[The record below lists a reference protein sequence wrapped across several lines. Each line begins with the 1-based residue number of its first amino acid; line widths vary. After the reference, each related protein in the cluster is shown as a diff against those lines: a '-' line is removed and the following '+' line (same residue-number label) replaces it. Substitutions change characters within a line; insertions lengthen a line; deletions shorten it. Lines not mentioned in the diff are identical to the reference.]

1 MLGSRLVRRIRGC
14 TVTENGCFAGS
25 GRRQEHCAHHHERQ
39 NLADLVREGGMSE
52 ANANLVYVC
61 DQWEIDLGRRELR
74 SRGVPVP
81 LGGRAFEVVM
91 VLVQSASELVT
102 KDDLMDRVWPGAT
115 VGEGTIHVHI
125 SAVRKALGADRTM
138 LKTASGRGYRL
149 LGNWT
154 PQRRTAVRVDSPSKR
169 TSGSPPPNN
178 FPPLITR
185 LVGRAAAC
193 QFVRDLVSAYRV
205 VTLTGP
211 GGIGKTS
218 LAIKAV
224 RYLLP
229 NFEDGGWLVELAS
242 LSDPGLVPSA
252 VAAALGLKV
261 TGEISAV
268 SVARA
273 VGGRHLL
280 LVLDN
285 CEHVIDVAANLAET
299 LTRLCPRTTIVA
311 TSREVL
317 RIDGEAV
324 YRVPPLEVP
333 APEQAAPDYIMQ
345 YSAVELFVAR
355 IKALNAG
362 FTPTAEDL
370 ASIAAIGRHLDGMPL
385 AIELAAAS
393 AAALGIEQVSAG
405 LRDRFAL
412 LTRGRRTALP
422 RQRTLRAT
430 LDWSH
435 ELLPDTER
443 RLLRRLAVFPGGFTI
458 DAATAVM
465 TNTGFDASAVLD
477 GIANLVAKS
486 WVTLDKSGV
495 TARWTLLE
503 TIRAYALEKLAESDE
518 SDDAQ
523 RRHAA
528 FFRDLFAPQTRNAR
542 SSLSDEELARRV
554 REIDNVRAVLDWS
567 FSPSGDTAIGVDL
580 TVAYAPVWRHLSLMS
595 ECRERCERA
604 LLGLDPHVTANM
616 RLRTEL
622 QIDLAAA
629 IFITMGSPEQAKTL
643 LTEAVETAGALN
655 DLNALAAALS
665 TLLAI
670 YVLRGEYDRARIAA
684 ERIEQIAHR
693 IDDPVSLLAAYR
705 ELGATRLTSGRPG
718 EAQQYFERILRSPAA
733 PGDRRS
739 VIYYNSNDHAVA
751 RAMLARA
758 LWMQGFADR
767 ALNEARLSL
776 EELQGTDHQLQLCPI
791 LYHGICRIAT
801 MTGDFATADREIS
814 RLIEVAKSL
823 NAHLWETAGH
833 FLKGKLL
840 VERGEFAQGL
850 LVLRDAF
857 ETGGRTWRLS
867 YPEFKGA
874 LALGL
879 AGTGRLD
886 EALVALDE
894 AMAAERKDGLGWYAP
909 ELLRIKGEV
918 LLQQAADQSAPAAED
933 GFNQAAQIA
942 REQGALFWELRAAL
956 SLARL
961 RVSQGRRHEARAP
974 LASVYDR
981 FTEGFATADMRA
993 ARTLLEELPS

>member
-1 MLGSRLVRRIRGC
+1 MKSK
-14 TVTENGCFAGS
+14 TS
-25 GRRQEHCAHHHERQ
+25 
-39 NLADLVREGGMSE
+39 ADPVREGEVSE

-74 SRGVPVP
+74 SRGIAVP
-81 LGGRAFEVVM
+81 LGGRAFEVVT
-91 VLVQSASELVT
+91 VLVQSASEFVT
-102 KDDLMDRVWPGAT
+102 KDHLMERVWPGAT

-125 SAVRKALGADRTM
+125 SAVRKALGSDRGL

-149 LGNWT
+149 LGSWT
-154 PQRRTAVRVDSPSKR
+154 PQQRDATAAPVYSPLPR

-229 NFEDGGWLVELAS
+229 DFEDGGWLVELAS

-252 VAAALGLKV
+252 VAGTLGLKLS
-261 TGEISAV
+261 GEISAE

-273 VGGRHLL
+273 LGGKHLL

-285 CEHVIDVAANLAET
+285 CEHIIDAVANLAET
-299 LTRLCPRTTIVA
+299 FTRLCPRTTIVA

-317 RIDGEAV
+317 RIDGESV

-333 APEQAAPDYIMQ
+333 APGQAAPDYIMQ

-355 IKALNAG
+355 TKALNAG
-362 FTPTAEDL
+362 FSPDAEDL
-370 ASIAAIGRHLDGMPL
+370 ASIATICRHLDGIPL

-393 AAALGIEQVSAG
+393 AAALGIAQVSAG

-435 ELLPDTER
+435 ELLPETER
-443 RLLRRLAVFPGGFTI
+443 RLLRRLGVFAGGFTVDAAAAVMADAGL
-458 DAATAVM
+458 DAATV
-465 TNTGFDASAVLD
+465 TDC
-477 GIANLVAKS
+477 IANLVTKS
-486 WVTLDKSGV
+486 LIALDPTPGV
-495 TARWTLLE
+495 TRWNLLE
-503 TIRAYALEKLAESDE
+503 TIRAYALEKLAGSDE

-528 FFRDLFAPQTRNAR
+528 FFRDLFTPQARGAR
-542 SSLSDEELARRV
+542 SSLSDEALARHV
-554 REIDNVRAVLDWS
+554 REIDNVRAALDWS
-567 FSPSGDTAIGVDL
+567 FSSAGDQAIGVDL
-580 TVAYAPVWRHLSLMS
+580 TAAYAPVWRHLSLMI

-604 LLGLDPHVTANM
+604 LLGLEPHVTANM
-616 RLRTEL
+616 SLRMQL
-622 QIDLAAA
+622 QIALGEA
-629 IFITMGSPEQAKTL
+629 IFITMGPAEQAKTL
-643 LTEAVETAGALN
+643 LTEALETANALN
-655 DLNALAAALS
+655 DLDAEAGALS
-665 TLLAI
+665 TLLPV
-670 YVLRGEYDRARIAA
+670 YVFRGEYRRVQIAA

-693 IDDPVSLLAAYR
+693 IDDPTHLRLAY
-705 ELGATRLTSGRPG
+705 LPMGATLFLRGRHR
-718 EAQQYFERILRSPAA
+718 EAQQYLERVLRFPAT
-733 PGDRRS
+733 PGDRHG
-739 VIYYNSNDHAVA
+739 VIYYNPNRAVT

-758 LWMQGFADR
+758 LWMQGFAEQ

-776 EELQGTDHQLQLCPI
+776 EELQGTDHPLQLCRS
-791 LYHGICRIAT
+791 LYNGICRVAT
-801 MTGDFATADREIS
+801 MTGDFATADREIA
-814 RLIEVAKSL
+814 RLIEAATGL
-823 NAHLWETAGH
+823 NAHLWETVGH
-833 FLKGKLL
+833 FLKGQLL

-857 ETGGRTWRLS
+857 ETCDRTGWHIS
-867 YPEFKGA
+867 YEEFKGA

-879 AGTGRLD
+879 AGTRRLD
-886 EALVALDE
+886 EALIALDD
-894 AMAAERKDGLGWYAP
+894 AMAADREGEDGHGWYAP

-918 LLQQAADQSAPAAED
+918 LLQQTADRSTLAAED
-933 GFNQAAQIA
+933 CFNQAAQMA
-942 REQGALFWELRAAL
+942 REQGALFWELRVAL
-956 SLARL
+956 SVARL
-961 RVSQGRRHEARAP
+961 TVSQGRHHEARAP

-981 FTEGFATADMRA
+981 FTEGFATADLQA
-993 ARTLLEELPS
+993 ARTLLEGLPP